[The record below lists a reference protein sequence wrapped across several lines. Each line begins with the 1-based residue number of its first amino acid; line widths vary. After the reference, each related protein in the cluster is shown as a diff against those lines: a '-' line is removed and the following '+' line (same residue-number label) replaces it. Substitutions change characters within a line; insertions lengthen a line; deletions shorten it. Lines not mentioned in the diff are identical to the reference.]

1 MAKDLAAQYEPI
13 IQGAA
18 KAFDLDP
25 NILRGMAQTES
36 GFDPDVISGKRA
48 SKAGAIGI
56 MQFMPETAKRFGV
69 DPTNPKQAIFASAQ
83 YLRENLDKFGGDY
96 QKAVAGYN
104 WGENR
109 DAYAQKDWVKRLPAE
124 TKDYVKKVLTH
135 AAQRTGPEE
144 EKPAAKPAAAAT
156 DAIPTAREETTY

>member
-83 YLRENLDKFGGDY
+83 YLRENLDKLPDTTG
-96 QKAVAGYN
+96 
-104 WGENR
+104 
-109 DAYAQKDWVKRLPAE
+109 VKIV
-124 TKDYVKKVLTH
+124 TITID
-135 AAQRTGPEE
+135 QIG
-144 EKPAAKPAAAAT
+144 
-156 DAIPTAREETTY
+156 